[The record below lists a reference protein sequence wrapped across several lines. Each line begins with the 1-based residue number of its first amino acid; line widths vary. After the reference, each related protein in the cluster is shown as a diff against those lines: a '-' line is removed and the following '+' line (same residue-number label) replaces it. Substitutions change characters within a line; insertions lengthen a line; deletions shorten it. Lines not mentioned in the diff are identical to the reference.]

1 MSLSLADLE
10 AKRSAILQQF
20 LVLGDL
26 RPGSIS
32 AVARRC
38 GKPNCH
44 CAQPNDPGHD
54 LQLRLVRKVN
64 GKSVAESFASPAAF
78 RKAQREVAAFHQM
91 QSLSAELIA
100 LNEQI
105 CRLRPVEPDA
115 TGWTAQ
121 EKKRVLQ
128 FIRKSRAK

>member
-1 MSLSLADLE
+1 MLQSLTALE
-10 AKRSAILQQF
+10 AKRSDILQQ
-20 LVLGDL
+20 LMELGDL

-32 AVARRC
+32 AVVRRC

-44 CAQPNDPGHD
+44 CAKPNDPGHD
-54 LQLRLVRKVN
+54 PQLRLVRKVN
-64 GKSVAESFASPAAF
+64 GKSVAESFASPASF
-78 RKAQREVAAFHQM
+78 RKAQSEVAEFHHM
-91 QSLSAELIA
+91 QNLSTELIA

-128 FIRKSRAK
+128 SIRKSRAK

>member
-1 MSLSLADLE
+1 M
-10 AKRSAILQQF
+10 R
-20 LVLGDL
+20 
-26 RPGSIS
+26 
-32 AVARRC
+32 
-38 GKPNCH
+38 
-44 CAQPNDPGHD
+44 
-54 LQLRLVRKVN
+54 
-64 GKSVAESFASPAAF
+64 
-78 RKAQREVAAFHQM
+78 
-91 QSLSAELIA
+91 SLSAELIA